1 MSTKFIPQSGSEVF
15 RLDFS
20 STINECLDWLR
31 LGHKEDGVY
40 EVNLKN
46 GKRARVFCDMTSDG
60 GGWTIFQKR
69 FDGSVDFYQ
78 DWDSYKNGFGS
89 VEGEHWLGLEN
100 IHLLTSIAPNIELRL
115 YAKRFNGE
123 ENFANFESFFVGDEA
138 SKYRL
143 RAGTPTTGSIHQS
156 FLVADGMMFS
166 TKGADNDIKST
177 HNCADQYPSGWWHEA
192 CFALNFNGIYSQTGS
207 VQYTI
212 GVMWIHWVTDSE
224 SLKETAMMVRS
235 I

>member
-1 MSTKFIPQSGSEVF
+1 
-15 RLDFS
+15 
-20 STINECLDWLR
+20 
-31 LGHKEDGVY
+31 
-40 EVNLKN
+40 
-46 GKRARVFCDMTSDG
+46 MTSDG

-143 RAGTPTTGSIHQS
+143 RAGTPTTGSLHDS
-156 FLVADGMMFS
+156 RRDDVF
-166 TKGADNDIKST
+166 
-177 HNCADQYPSGWWHEA
+177 DQR
-192 CFALNFNGIYSQTGS
+192 F
-207 VQYTI
+207 
-212 GVMWIHWVTDSE
+212 
-224 SLKETAMMVRS
+224 
-235 I
+235 